1 MTAPLTR
8 SGPRTAEPEAT
19 PGPDARSATADS
31 RERRERRQWRVPLA
45 LIAVI
50 VLGGIVIAVVSRL
63 LPQPHQNGYLD
74 PASRAADGSNA
85 ITDILGER
93 GFTVVRAYSASSAL
107 GAALAVS
114 GARGAGRATLVV
126 TSPDLLTG
134 RQLGRLGHAPADL
147 VVVEPGVRALA
158 AMAPQVAVEDGS
170 AGRFGQLLEPGCP
183 MAAARLAGSAN
194 VGGAT
199 YRAPAA
205 ASGCYQAGGYPALVR
220 YHAEGRTITVLGSGA
235 PLMDGYL
242 ARNGNAALAF
252 NLLGSHRRVIWLT
265 PEPPVVAVP
274 PPGSRQGRP
283 GPALIPW
290 QAWLVVIQLAIASVL
305 VGVWRAR
312 RLGPLISERLPV
324 VVHASETVEGHAA
337 LYQSRRARDRAAAAL
352 RQDLLARILPRL
364 GLVRDAPRE
373 AVIAAVAARSRRG
386 QQDAARIL
394 YGPAP
399 GTDAELV
406 VLARSLD
413 ELEREVCAQ

>member
-1 MTAPLTR
+1 MTAPPIR
-8 SGPRTAEPEAT
+8 SGRRAAEPEGT
-19 PGPDARSATADS
+19 PAPDAPSATAAS
-31 RERRERRQWRVPLA
+31 RERRQWRVPLA

-50 VLGGIVIAVVSRL
+50 VLGGIMIAVISRL

-85 ITDILGER
+85 VTDILGER
-93 GFTVVRAYSASSAL
+93 GFTIVRSYSASSAL
-107 GAALAVS
+107 SAAQAVS
-114 GARGAGRATLVV
+114 GAQEGRPTLVV
-126 TSPDLLTG
+126 TSPYLLTWH
-134 RQLGRLGHAPADL
+134 QLVRLGHARADL
-147 VVVEPGVRALA
+147 VVVEPGARALA
-158 AMAPQVAVEDGS
+158 AMAPEVVIKDES
-170 AGRFGQLLEPGCP
+170 AGRFGQWLRPGCNL
-183 MAAARLAGSAN
+183 AAARLAGPAN
-194 VGGAT
+194 VGGAS

-205 ASGCYQAGGYPALVR
+205 AAGCYPAGGFPALVR
-220 YHAEGRTITVLGSGA
+220 YRAAGRTITVLGSGA

-242 ARNGNAALAF
+242 ARNGNAALAL
-252 NLLGSHRRVIWLT
+252 NLLASHRRVIWLT

-274 PPGSRQGRP
+274 PSGPGQQGQP

-305 VGVWRAR
+305 VGLWRAR

-324 VVHASETVEGHAA
+324 VVRASETVEGHAA

-352 RQDLLARILPRL
+352 REDLLARMLPRL

-373 AVIAAVAARSRRG
+373 AVTAAVAARSRRG

-399 GTDAELV
+399 GTDADLV